1 MLIQNR
7 FTGSKGAF
15 FIEEDEDVLAELVYA
30 LSDDKMIIEHTQVAP
45 EFQGKDVGYELVHT
59 AVEYARMNNY
69 KILPVCRF
77 AKAVFDKKPDFSDVL
92 A

>member
-1 MLIQNR
+1 MLIQHK

-15 FIEEDEDVLAELVYA
+15 FIEEDENVLAELVYA
-30 LSDDKMIIEHTQVAP
+30 LSDDKMIVEHTEVDP
-45 EFQGKDVGYELVHT
+45 ELQGKNIGYELVHK
-59 AVEYARMNNY
+59 AVEYARTHGY